1 MTEGLDDMFLS
12 IIATCNA
19 VFNSAGRVV
28 WGSLVDKFSFKVIF
42 YFNLKVF
49 YRPTIME
56 SDGFFSRDALFQ
68 SRIIEI

>member
-28 WGSLVDKFSFKVIF
+28 WGSLVDKFSFKVSF
-42 YFNLKVF
+42 YFKLQEF
-49 YRPTIME
+49 YRPAIIQ
-56 SDGFFSRDALFQ
+56 SDVF
-68 SRIIEI
+68 